1 MRFADK
7 GLAMLR
13 RAPSGHHHVNL
24 FLPARRPIFFSPP
37 LFLIKQWT
45 SAATA
50 AEDHAFKIPPP
61 PPCAT
66 MIPVLFLLTAS
77 FAHAP
82 RFALP
87 HPRHRRAPIY

>member
-37 LFLIKQWT
+37 FLIKQWT
-45 SAATA
+45 SAAAA
-50 AEDHAFKIPPP
+50 AEDHAFKIPP

-82 RFALP
+82 CFALT
-87 HPRHRRAPIY
+87 HACHRRARIY